1 MQTKIMEIEE
11 HGKLSWQMVFQSSL
25 YFGIPL
31 LVAISSAVF
40 PINQFLRQ
48 AMIGFIVIW
57 FVIGSWLFNDNK

>member
-1 MQTKIMEIEE
+1 MQTKIKEIEE
-11 HGKLSWQMVFQSSL
+11 RGKSLPQRIFQNAL

-31 LVAISSAVF
+31 LAAISSAVF
-40 PINQFLRQ
+40 PISPFLRQ

>member
-1 MQTKIMEIEE
+1 MQTKIKEIKE
-11 HGKLSWQMVFQSSL
+11 HGMPLRRRIFQNAL

-40 PINQFLRQ
+40 LVSPFLRQ
-48 AMIGFIVIW
+48 AMIGCIVIW

>member
-1 MQTKIMEIEE
+1 MQTKSKEIEE
-11 HGKLSWQMVFQSSL
+11 QGNPLRRRIFTYVL

-31 LVAISSAVF
+31 LAAISSAVF
-40 PINQFLRQ
+40 LISPFLRQ